1 MRPPVLVKTIRRNIK
16 NYQNTYLSHVSAV
29 HSYQGLEK
37 PSFNIYAHE
46 AKVSNT
52 SLTRN
57 KWLGHLQM
65 CMSEVPA
72 KVISGGRVTLDSDIR
87 RDLDI
92 EEGDYVLID
101 VRPMEGNDG

>member
-1 MRPPVLVKTIRRNIK
+1 M
-16 NYQNTYLSHVSAV
+16 QF
-29 HSYQGLEK
+29 HSYQDVETAIINVHAREVKAYG
-37 PSFNIYAHE
+37 FF
-46 AKVSNT
+46 
-52 SLTRN
+52 LTIN

-72 KVISGGRVTLDSDIR
+72 KIISGGRVTLDSDIH

-101 VRPMEGNDG
+101 VCPMESNDG

>member
-1 MRPPVLVKTIRRNIK
+1 
-16 NYQNTYLSHVSAV
+16 
-29 HSYQGLEK
+29 
-37 PSFNIYAHE
+37 
-46 AKVSNT
+46 
-52 SLTRN
+52 
-57 KWLGHLQM
+57 M